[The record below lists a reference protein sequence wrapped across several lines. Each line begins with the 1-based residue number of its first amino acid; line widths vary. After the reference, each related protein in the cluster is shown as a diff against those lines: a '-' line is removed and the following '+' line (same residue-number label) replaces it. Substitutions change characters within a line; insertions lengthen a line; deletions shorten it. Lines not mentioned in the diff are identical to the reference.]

1 MIENPQELW
10 EKRLNNLFK
19 KKEKTETQKFLD
31 VVSIIL
37 YSNETCKDISELYAG
52 VDLDTFIRVVN
63 IFEGRTIQFPT
74 KVDIKEGIELALLF
88 YYKNIKGVDNY
99 KDLKGLNIIDE
110 KDFSSISVG
119 KRLNKLSKTLQ
130 DKILDLYLEMENKNE

>member
-31 VVSIIL
+31 IVSIIL
-37 YSNETCKDISELYAG
+37 YSNDSCKDVSDLYSHVG
-52 VDLDTFIRVVN
+52 LDTFINVIN
-63 IFEGRTIQFPT
+63 LFEGRKIEFPT
-74 KVDIKEGIELALLF
+74 KAEIKDSIELALLF
-88 YYKNIKGVDNY
+88 YYKNIQGIENY
-99 KDLKGLNIIDE
+99 KDLKSLNIIDE

-119 KRLNKLSKTLQ
+119 KRLNKLSKNLQ
-130 DKILDLYLEMENKNE
+130 EKILNLYLEMEQK